1 MKPVLSI
8 LNGSLQESK
17 GNTAKLIDAFVE
29 VSNRC
34 FEIAHL
40 DLRAET
46 SLLEQSISSS
56 NAFLFATGTYWDNWG
71 SPLQCFLERM
81 THTEGSSIWLGKPAA
96 VIVSMHSVGGKEVAS
111 RLQGV
116 LNTFGLLLPPMTSFV
131 YSAASHVALA
141 EGSPDVTDDLW
152 SLEDLEI
159 VSHNLFQA
167 ASLKLSWRSW
177 SVDQDYTDSIWFK

>member
-8 LNGSLQESK
+8 LNGSLQESQ
-17 GNTAKLIDAFVE
+17 GNTAKLIDAFV
-29 VSNRC
+29 VASRRR
-34 FEIAHL
+34 FEIVHI
-40 DLRAET
+40 DLRADT
-46 SLLEQSISSS
+46 SSLEQSITSS

-71 SPLQCFLERM
+71 SPLQSFLERM
-81 THTEGSSIWLGKPAA
+81 THTEGSPIWLGKPAA

-141 EGSPDVTDDLW
+141 EGPPEVTDDLW

-167 ASLKLSWRSW
+167 ASLKQSWRSW
-177 SVDQDYTDSIWFK
+177 AVDQDHTDSIWFK

>member
-8 LNGSLQESK
+8 LNGSLQESQ
-17 GNTAKLIDAFVE
+17 GNTAKLIDAFV
-29 VSNRC
+29 VASRRR
-34 FEIAHL
+34 FEIAYV
-40 DLRAET
+40 DLRADT
-46 SLLEQSISSS
+46 SSLEHSISSS

-71 SPLQCFLERM
+71 SPLQSFLERM
-81 THTEGSSIWLGKPAA
+81 TYTEGSSIWLGKPAA
-96 VIVSMHSVGGKEVAS
+96 VIVSMRSVGGKEVAS

-141 EGSPDVTDDLW
+141 EGPPEVTDDLW

-167 ASLKLSWRSW
+167 ASLKQSWRSW
-177 SVDQDYTDSIWFK
+177 AVDQDHTDSIWFK